1 MPTAAVGP
9 ALPALAPL
17 VPLVGTLL
25 CLVAAAR
32 PAVAAAAAVLAQAA
46 FAAVAALAVAGTWE
60 GDVVVHRPGGWG
72 FPLGVVLAID
82 AASALMLAV
91 TAVVFSAALAWT
103 LVEPDPGSRGRT
115 LALTFLLQ
123 VGVSGA
129 VVTADLFDFYVYFE
143 LMGVA
148 SYALVAGTGEREQ
161 VEASLKY
168 AILSLLASALL
179 LVGVGAVYAQTGAL
193 SLAALAGAG
202 AEVASPPL
210 YLFSV
215 CMVLTGLALKA
226 ALVPL
231 HFWLPDAHSVAPTGV
246 SVLLSGVV
254 VKVGA
259 YGLLRVLAANPQ
271 WVGDA
276 VRPILLLAAAPT
288 AALAALV
295 AVAQRDLK
303 RLLAW
308 STASQMG
315 YLMAAAALGTVAGLA
330 AALLQLVAHALTK
343 SALFVMAGTA
353 IHATGEREWGRMG
366 GLQRISPLLSAAG
379 LVAALSLAGLP
390 PFAGFASKLAIFRAM
405 VEARA
410 WWSLT
415 SLMLASALVVWLMAR
430 VWMGLFG
437 GVPPEEGRPGRRR
450 LPLQVGERTVTAALA
465 ALVLAVGLAAEP
477 VARLAETAAR
487 GLVDGTAWRDAVLE
501 PGPRGEGRVGR

>member
-1 MPTAAVGP
+1 
-9 ALPALAPL
+9 
-17 VPLVGTLL
+17 
-25 CLVAAAR
+25 
-32 PAVAAAAAVLAQAA
+32 
-46 FAAVAALAVAGTWE
+46 
-60 GDVVVHRPGGWG
+60 
-72 FPLGVVLAID
+72 
-82 AASALMLAV
+82 MLAV
-91 TAVVFSAALAWT
+91 TAVVFAAALAWS
-103 LVEPDPGSRGRT
+103 LVEPDPGDRGRT

-148 SYALVAGTGEREQ
+148 SYALVAGAGRREQ

-168 AILSLLASALL
+168 AVLSLLSSALL
-179 LVGVGAVYAQTGAL
+179 VMGVGAVYAQTGVL
-193 SLAALAGAG
+193 SLAALGTAG
-202 AEVASPPL
+202 AEVVSPPL

-231 HFWLPDAHSVAPTGV
+231 HFWLPDAHSVAPTAV

-259 YGLLRVLAANPQ
+259 YGMLRVLAANPG
-271 WVGDA
+271 WVGEA
-276 VRPILLLAAAPT
+276 VRPTLLVLAAST

-315 YLMAAAALGTVAGLA
+315 YLVAAAALGTAGGLA

-343 SALFVMAGTA
+343 STLFVMAGTA
-353 IHATGEREWGRMG
+353 IRATGEREWARMG
-366 GLQRISPLLSAAG
+366 GLQGSSPLLPAAG

-390 PFAGFASKLAIFRAM
+390 PLAGFASKLAIFRAM

-410 WWSLT
+410 WWTLT

-437 GVPPEEGRPGRRR
+437 GGGSAEGREGRRV
-450 LPLQVGERTVTAALA
+450 PLRAGELAVAAVLA
-465 ALVLAVGLAAEP
+465 ALVVVVGVAAEP
-477 VARLAETAAR
+477 VAHLARTAAR
-487 GLVDGTAWRDAVLE
+487 GLVDGAAWRDAVLA
-501 PGPRGEGRVGR
+501 PGPRGEGREAR